1 MAKNETSLAGLSVE
15 QLKTELTAARAT
27 HSDNKFNHAV
37 QGLSNP
43 MQLRDQRRTVARYM
57 TEIRSRE
64 VAQMSAEQLA
74 SRSKLRARRKRGA

>member
-1 MAKNETSLAGLSVE
+1 MAKNEKSLAGLSVE
-15 QLKTELTAARAT
+15 QLQSELATARAA
-27 HSDNKFNHAV
+27 HGDNKFNHAV

-43 MQLRDQRRTVARYM
+43 MELREQRRVVARYM

-74 SRSKLRARRKRGA
+74 SRSKLRNRRKRGA